1 MENDSQTIQNNR
13 YSCLDKMSVKK
24 ILIQNIQLVNQNV
37 TFVVN
42 LHKLMTF
49 YLLQNEHGPPQP
61 REAWSQGQMPPQFR
75 GQPPPPMDGVSFIF
89 KIVHNTSTCQFF
101 FQIGKIT

>member
-1 MENDSQTIQNNR
+1 MQKRTH
-13 YSCLDKMSVKK
+13 
-24 ILIQNIQLVNQNV
+24 V

-42 LHKLMTF
+42 LHKFMTF
-49 YLLQNEHGPPQP
+49 YILQNEHGPPQP
-61 REAWSQGQMPPQFR
+61 REAWGQGQMPPQFR